1 MRPNK
6 YANSDN
12 YGERIARLE
21 SNSNHVFTMLSDMK
35 SDIKQLSERMDTG
48 FKQLSDKMDSG
59 FKQLSGKIDD
69 NLKYS
74 DSKMDKINS
83 RLWTLFY
90 WMIGGFASVL
100 YVIAHAHK
108 WV

>member
-1 MRPNK
+1 MRQNK
-6 YANSDN
+6 YANSEN

-21 SNSNHVFTMLSDMK
+21 SSSNHVFTILSDIK
-35 SDIKQLSERMDTG
+35 SDIKQLSDRMENG
-48 FKQLSDKMDSG
+48 FKNSDAR
-59 FKQLSGKIDD
+59 I
-69 NLKYS
+69 
-74 DSKMDKINS
+74 DKINS